1 MASSCPQVGPGRVV
15 AEPVQAATLV
25 AAQEGIDRDVI
36 IRLYEAAHAA
46 INSVSQLTPS
56 GIGDHLVVRALRS
69 RCQHLLTMVLW
80 PYFPA
85 GMEQR
90 PGSGCGDS
98 GDVSEK
104 RSGLF
109 IDFLQGWNELRP

>member
-46 INSVSQLTPS
+46 SYSVSQLTPS

-80 PYFPA
+80 HSAREVAA
-85 GMEQR
+85 GTLAGTLAM
-90 PGSGCGDS
+90 
-98 GDVSEK
+98 
-104 RSGLF
+104 
-109 IDFLQGWNELRP
+109 FLRRDLACSSISCRDGMS